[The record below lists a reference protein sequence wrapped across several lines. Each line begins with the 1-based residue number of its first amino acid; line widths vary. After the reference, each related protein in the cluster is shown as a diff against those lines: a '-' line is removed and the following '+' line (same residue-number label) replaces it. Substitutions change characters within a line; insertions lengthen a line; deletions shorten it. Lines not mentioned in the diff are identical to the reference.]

1 MMLIQ
6 NNTLLFSQQRGLSQV
21 EKLGVGTEVSPE
33 MEMHASNVLGK
44 NGGTIN
50 HD

>member
-21 EKLGVGTEVSPE
+21 GILGVETEVSPE
-33 MEMHASNVLGK
+33 MEMHVLDVLGK
-44 NGGTIN
+44 NGGTIH